1 MESDGVPEIDV
12 TELAR
17 LRAGGATLIDV
28 REPDEYEGA
37 HVPGAQPIPL
47 GTVPDRI
54 AEVPAD
60 EGSVYVIC
68 AMGGRSLKAAEFYR
82 ANGIDAINV
91 AGGTKAWI
99 EAGQPVSTGSEP

>member
-17 LRAGGATLIDV
+17 LRADGATLIDV
-28 REPDEYEGA
+28 REPDEYEAA

-60 EGSVYVIC
+60 GSVYVIC

-91 AGGTKAWI
+91 GGGTKAWI